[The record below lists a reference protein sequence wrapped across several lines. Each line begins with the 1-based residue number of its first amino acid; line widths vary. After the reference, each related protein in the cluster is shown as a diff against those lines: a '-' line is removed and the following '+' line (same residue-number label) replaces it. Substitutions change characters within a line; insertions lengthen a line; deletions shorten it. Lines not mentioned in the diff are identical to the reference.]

1 MQGICLHRFGTL
13 MRALCL
19 ASTLIVLAAC
29 TTPAKEETQGEG
41 APDRIAQKAERLARE
56 GSHQQAATAYQQAA
70 TTASRELRDRFLLRA
85 ARQWVL
91 ADDPKQATITLAQ
104 VSPTL
109 PTMDYALRAEVA
121 AELALREQKPDRALA
136 ELDRIPQ
143 PPPADHV
150 SEIQR
155 LRALA
160 LFQMNR
166 PAAAIAIAMER
177 ENGLNNPQAVQ
188 DNRRLIWQGLQRSA
202 AAGADI
208 TVPPGANATLAGW
221 LELSRAALTAARN
234 PLAASDEVER
244 WRQRYPTHPANSV
257 LQQDVLPDLG
267 ASVEY
272 PGNIAL
278 VLPLT
283 GRAQGAAVAVR
294 DGLLAAYFEQ
304 VGGTRPTVRVYDST
318 ALGAETAYRQ
328 AIADGAQFIVGPLTK
343 EEVTTVSN
351 ASAVSVP
358 TLALN
363 HLTEGTV
370 TPPLMFQFALD
381 PEEEARQV
389 AQRIVADGRLR
400 GAVLVP
406 KNDWGQRVYTAL
418 ESSLRELGG
427 SIAGVEFYDPAAR
440 DFSQP
445 VTELLLIDESRA
457 RAKALM
463 TTLGTR
469 MEFEPR
475 PRTDVQFIFIGAQPQ
490 QGRSLRPALR
500 FHLSED
506 LPVYSTSDIFE
517 PDAKANNDIEGV
529 IFPDM
534 PWVISPDSVSTDLRS
549 ALQRHWPTRARG
561 RGRLYAFGFD
571 AYRLIPA
578 LKGGTASR
586 PIPGMT
592 GLLVVDPNG
601 RVHRQLDWAR
611 VSNGQ
616 PRTLANNA
624 TTP

>member
-1 MQGICLHRFGTL
+1 MQGIRLQRSKPTL
-13 MRALCL
+13 RGLCL
-19 ASTLIVLAAC
+19 VSTLVMLAAC
-29 TTPAKEETQGEG
+29 TPTQTGTQGQG
-41 APDRIAQKAERLARE
+41 APDRVAQRADRLARE

-70 TTASRELRDRFLLRA
+70 GTASRELRDRFLLRA

-109 PTMDYALRAEVA
+109 PTVDYALRAEVA
-121 AELALREQKPDRALA
+121 AELALREQKPERALA

-143 PPPADHV
+143 PPPQEHIG
-150 SEIQR
+150 EIQR

-177 ENGLNNPQAVQ
+177 EQGLSDPKAIQ
-188 DNRRLIWQGLQRSA
+188 DNRRMIWQGLQRSA

-208 TVPPGANATLAGW
+208 AVPPGANTTLAGW
-221 LELSRAALTAARN
+221 LELSRAALASARN
-234 PLAASDEVER
+234 PLSAGDELER
-244 WRQRYPTHPANSV
+244 WRQRYPAHPANSV

-267 ASVEY
+267 ASLEY
-272 PGNIAL
+272 PAQVAL

-283 GRAQGAAVAVR
+283 GRAQGAAIAVR
-294 DGLLAAYFEQ
+294 DGFLAGYFEQ

-328 AIADGAQFIVGPLTK
+328 AISEGAQFIVGPLTK
-343 EEVTTVSN
+343 DEVTTVSN
-351 ASAVSVP
+351 AGAVSVP

-363 HLTEGTV
+363 HLVEGTV

-389 AQRIVADGRLR
+389 AQRIIADGRSR

-406 KNDWGQRVYTAL
+406 KNDWGQRVYAAF
-418 ESSLRELGG
+418 ESGLRELGG
-427 SIAGVEFYDPAAR
+427 SIAGVEYYDPAAR
-440 DFSQP
+440 DYSQP

-463 TTLGTR
+463 ATLGTR

-475 PRTDVQFIFIGAQPQ
+475 ARTDVQFIFIGAQPQ

-500 FHLSED
+500 FHLSQD

-517 PDAKANNDIEGV
+517 PDARANNDIEGV

-549 ALQRHWPTRARG
+549 ALQRQWPTRARG

-571 AYRLIPA
+571 AYRLVPA
-578 LKGGTASR
+578 LKSGTATQ

-592 GLLVVDPNG
+592 GLLRVDPNG
-601 RVHRQLDWAR
+601 RVHRQLDWAQVTSGR
-611 VSNGQ
+611 A
-616 PRTLANNA
+616 RTLASNA